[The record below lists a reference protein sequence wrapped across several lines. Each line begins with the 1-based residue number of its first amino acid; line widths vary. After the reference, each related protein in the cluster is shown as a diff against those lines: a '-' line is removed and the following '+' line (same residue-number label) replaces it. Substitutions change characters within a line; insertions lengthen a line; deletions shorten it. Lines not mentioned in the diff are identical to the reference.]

1 MFKNIQIITMDELT
15 NERKNYNIR
24 LHIMKSNMIPPI
36 LKDQLMHDFFRYG
49 TLTQRNAQVL
59 VNFLKDF

>member
-1 MFKNIQIITMDELT
+1 MDELT